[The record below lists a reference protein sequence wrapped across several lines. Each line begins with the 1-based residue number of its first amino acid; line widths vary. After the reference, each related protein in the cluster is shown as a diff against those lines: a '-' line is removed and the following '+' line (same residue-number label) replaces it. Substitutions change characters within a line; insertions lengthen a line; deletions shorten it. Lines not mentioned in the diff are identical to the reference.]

1 MKAILVMLSLLLAGC
16 STVVPV
22 TQKFPQVPQVLLE
35 QCKPLKQAPQ
45 DSSIIDLTKVVVD
58 NYTQYYECSNL
69 VQGWQE
75 WYKVQQNI
83 YKELK

>member
-1 MKAILVMLSLLLAGC
+1 MKLFILICSLLLVGC

-22 TQKFPQVPQVLLE
+22 TQKFPQAPQVLLE
-35 QCKPLKQAPQ
+35 PCKPLKQLQQ
-45 DSSIIDLTKVVVD
+45 DSSIVDLTKIVVD

-69 VQGWQE
+69 VNGWQE